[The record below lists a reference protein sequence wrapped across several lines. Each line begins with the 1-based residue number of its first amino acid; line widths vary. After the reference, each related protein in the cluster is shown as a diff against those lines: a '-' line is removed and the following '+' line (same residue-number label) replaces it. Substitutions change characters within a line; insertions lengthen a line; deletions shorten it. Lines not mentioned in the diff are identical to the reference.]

1 MISSFFGKTKPINY
15 IVLSVFLVLF
25 YFLNGFFALD
35 PSPIG
40 KEIPFELLVLLT
52 LLLMVFAI
60 GQVVHMEKITDS
72 NSYTMLFF
80 VLLLGAFPGTFDQ
93 ENIIFANFF
102 ILLAIWRLLSIKSIK
117 NVKHKIFDAS
127 LLICIASFFYEW
139 ALAFLLIVFV
149 VINIYDRKNFK
160 NWLIPFMGMGTVFI
174 LMFALLRISG
184 SMNFLWDHY
193 RFSLETVSLSTLGNI
208 GVKTLIYVLLI
219 LLTVF
224 VVFLK
229 MRKTGGGKLVQL
241 RVVFLAFVLGLVI
254 GWFAEG
260 ENPVVLFTIFPAAV
274 FMANYMESIRRAKLK
289 EAVLALCIVVPIV
302 LFGFQL
308 NW

>member
-25 YFLNGFFALD
+25 YVLSVFFALD
-35 PSPIG
+35 TGPIG
-40 KEIPFELLVLLT
+40 KEIPFKLLILFS
-52 LLLMVFAI
+52 LLLMVFAT
-60 GQVVHMEKITDS
+60 GQIVRMEKVTDS
-72 NSYTMLFF
+72 NSYAMLFF
-80 VLLLGAFPGTFDQ
+80 VLLLGAFPDTFEQ

-127 LLICIASFFYEW
+127 LLICIASLFYEW

-149 VINIYDRKNFK
+149 VINVYDRKNFK
-160 NWLIPFMGMGTVFI
+160 NWLIPFMGVGTIFI
-174 LMFALLRISG
+174 LVFAILRVSG
-184 SMNFLWDHY
+184 SMDFLWDHY
-193 RFSLETVSLSTLGNI
+193 RFSLETISLSSLGNI
-208 GVKTLIYVLLI
+208 GAKTLIYTLLT

-254 GWFAEG
+254 GWFAE
-260 ENPVVLFTIFPAAV
+260 EDSSVVLFTIFPAGV
-274 FMANYMESIRRAKLK
+274 FMANYIESIRRTKLK
-289 EAVLALCIVVPIV
+289 EAILALCILVPIV
-302 LFGFQL
+302 LFGFHL

>member
-1 MISSFFGKTKPINY
+1 
-15 IVLSVFLVLF
+15 
-25 YFLNGFFALD
+25 
-35 PSPIG
+35 
-40 KEIPFELLVLLT
+40 
-52 LLLMVFAI
+52 MVFAI

-80 VLLLGAFPGTFDQ
+80 VLFLGAFPGTFDQ